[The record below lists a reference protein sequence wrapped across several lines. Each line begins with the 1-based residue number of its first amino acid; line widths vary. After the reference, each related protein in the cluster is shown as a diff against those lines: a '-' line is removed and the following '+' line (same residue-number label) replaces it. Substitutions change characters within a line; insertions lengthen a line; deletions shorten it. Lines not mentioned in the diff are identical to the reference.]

1 MKGGRIIII
10 RVLAKRPEE
19 SKKKLTTKKEEAA
32 ASPTCVRLN
41 LGVSYAGPR
50 PARDESDDRAD

>member
-19 SKKKLTTKKEEAA
+19 SDKKLTSKKEEAA

-41 LGVSYAGPR
+41 QGVSYAGPS
-50 PARDESDDRAD
+50 PPRDESDDKVD